1 MIINGKNIKTKT
13 SFLELEDVAY
23 YQLNPRANFHFVK
36 QGKDPKTATFTEIHN
51 FMKNASSVTNI
62 LQGFKKRA
70 NKYTGDSIIV
80 CNSEDLDWTNSFRK
94 KYIVIEGNS
103 RLRFFH
109 LLQETNVLDETEKN
123 SFKKVK
129 AEIIQDKITEEDVDA
144 YLSSVHVTQKTP
156 WAPESQ
162 AYHFKRRLDTPDV
175 RTKQD
180 REKKI
185 QMFCKETGLRKNT
198 IKTNISAVEI
208 LQSENDTRSDHFEH
222 YRQVVAK
229 MSDLVEE
236 NIDEE
241 TGKYDPRIA
250 NNNWKN
256 LISLIKDNEVSSTEI
271 RDKLAPIYEGDN
283 HLFKKVINGT
293 KKLKNAHK
301 EFLAGRG
308 PDMALDE
315 LEDFNEFIGNITS
328 KDIDNCER
336 DPKTKIWNRLEDIMK
351 RTVSLYNI
359 VCDSLDKPNK
369 KRVIKKKD

>member
-185 QMFCKETGLRKNT
+185 QMF
-198 IKTNISAVEI
+198 
-208 LQSENDTRSDHFEH
+208 
-222 YRQVVAK
+222 
-229 MSDLVEE
+229 
-236 NIDEE
+236 
-241 TGKYDPRIA
+241 
-250 NNNWKN
+250 
-256 LISLIKDNEVSSTEI
+256 
-271 RDKLAPIYEGDN
+271 
-283 HLFKKVINGT
+283 
-293 KKLKNAHK
+293 
-301 EFLAGRG
+301 
-308 PDMALDE
+308 
-315 LEDFNEFIGNITS
+315 
-328 KDIDNCER
+328 
-336 DPKTKIWNRLEDIMK
+336 
-351 RTVSLYNI
+351 
-359 VCDSLDKPNK
+359 
-369 KRVIKKKD
+369 